1 MQTTRLTK
9 ESEYTMARPV
19 EFDKDTVLTNAME
32 QFWLEGYEASSVQK
46 LLDATDINRGTLYN
60 SFGDKDTFFKSCVEK
75 YNDVLKAD
83 ITATLGNDRL
93 GDWKA
98 IEAYFETAIIAAP
111 NKQRAL
117 GCLLVNSVCESIN
130 WDRDMHKV
138 VKNSFGILRKAMAT
152 RVKALEKSRQLK
164 RGLKADQAVEILMNL
179 YNGLRVSARSGK
191 GPKQLTELVSFTLG
205 SLKK

>member
-1 MQTTRLTK
+1 
-9 ESEYTMARPV
+9 MARPV
-19 EFDKDTVLTNAME
+19 EFDKETVLINAME

-75 YNDVLKAD
+75 YNDLLKAD
-83 ITATLGNDRL
+83 IQKTLGNTRL
-93 GDWKA
+93 GAWKA
-98 IEAYFETAIIAAP
+98 IEAYFDTAIVSAP
-111 NKQRAL
+111 SNQRVL

-130 WDRDMHKV
+130 WEKDIQKV
-138 VKNSFGILRKAMAT
+138 VKNSMNILRKAMLART
-152 RVKALEKSRQLK
+152 RELEKARQLK
-164 RGLKADQAVEILMNL
+164 RGIKAENAADILMNL

-191 GPKQLTELVSFTLG
+191 GPAQLGELVSFTLG

>member
-1 MQTTRLTK
+1 
-9 ESEYTMARPV
+9 MARPV
-19 EFDKDTVLTNAME
+19 EFDKETVLTNAME

-75 YNDVLKAD
+75 YNDLLKAN
-83 ITATLGNDRL
+83 IQNTLGNTRL
-93 GDWKA
+93 GAWKA
-98 IEAYFETAIIAAP
+98 IEAYFDTAIVSAP
-111 NKQRAL
+111 SNQRVL

-130 WDRDMHKV
+130 WEKDIQKV
-138 VKNSFGILRKAMAT
+138 VKNSMNILRKAMLART
-152 RVKALEKSRQLK
+152 RELEKARQLK
-164 RGLKADQAVEILMNL
+164 RGIKAENAADILMNL

-191 GPKQLTELVSFTLG
+191 GPAQLGELVSFTLG

>member
-1 MQTTRLTK
+1 
-9 ESEYTMARPV
+9 MARPV
-19 EFDKDTVLTNAME
+19 EFDKETVLINAME

-75 YNDVLKAD
+75 YNDLLKAD
-83 ITATLGNDRL
+83 IKNTLGNTRL
-93 GDWKA
+93 GAWKA
-98 IEAYFETAIIAAP
+98 IEAYFDTAIVSAP
-111 NKQRAL
+111 SNQRVL

-130 WDRDMHKV
+130 WEKDIQKV
-138 VKNSFGILRKAMAT
+138 VKNSMNILRKAMLART
-152 RVKALEKSRQLK
+152 RELEKARQLK
-164 RGLKADQAVEILMNL
+164 RGIKAENAADILMNL

-191 GPKQLTELVSFTLG
+191 GPAQLGELVSFTLG

>member
-1 MQTTRLTK
+1 
-9 ESEYTMARPV
+9 MARPV
-19 EFDKDTVLTNAME
+19 EFDKETVLINAME

-75 YNDVLKAD
+75 YNDLLKAD
-83 ITATLGNDRL
+83 IQNTLGNTRL
-93 GDWKA
+93 GAWKA
-98 IEAYFETAIIAAP
+98 IEAYFDTAIVSAP
-111 NKQRAL
+111 SNQRVL

-130 WDRDMHKV
+130 WEKDIQKV
-138 VKNSFGILRKAMAT
+138 VKNSMNILRKAMLT
-152 RVKALEKSRQLK
+152 RTRELEKARQLK
-164 RGLKADQAVEILMNL
+164 RGIKAENAADILMNL

-191 GPKQLTELVSFTLG
+191 GPAQLGELVSFTLG